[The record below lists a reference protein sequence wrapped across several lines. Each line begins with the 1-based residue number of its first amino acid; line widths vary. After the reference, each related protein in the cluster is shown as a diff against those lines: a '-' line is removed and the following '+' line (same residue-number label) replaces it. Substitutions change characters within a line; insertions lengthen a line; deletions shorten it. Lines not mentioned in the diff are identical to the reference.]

1 MLLIYLYLLFH
12 FSKNEQIFFTF
23 IKRYF
28 IIHAIRV
35 FQGLERRTPK
45 INYKID
51 TIFFGGG
58 TPSLIPPNNIKY
70 LIAQTIVVIS
80 LFMLTRIFWKNG
92 MKQYESAQSYTGP
105 VI

>member
-1 MLLIYLYLLFH
+1 MALVASVPSRLFVV
-12 FSKNEQIFFTF
+12 
-23 IKRYF
+23 R
-28 IIHAIRV
+28 
-35 FQGLERRTPK
+35 K
-45 INYKID
+45 IN
-51 TIFFGGG
+51 
-58 TPSLIPPNNIKY
+58 SNNIKY